1 MLTSHEYEKLFT
13 LWKMEH
19 GVERTSRR
27 GTTYFTVPPNSHQR
41 RQMLSVLIDTLIEK
55 HGYTEEDF
63 GSVTCNYIVDACV
76 PEEYDNKESLRK
88 WRKAAASDLMIVLAL
103 IFGKDEDMVNK
114 NRDLNATRDKV
125 NQEYTANEPDLPPP
139 TVQKLDPLAES
150 QKTGIALPSSVED
163 TEFMKLLE
171 GQSDE

>member
-19 GVERTSRR
+19 GVEKTSRR
-27 GTTYFTVPPNSHQR
+27 GTTYHVVPPNSHQR

-88 WRKAAASDLMIVLAL
+88 WRKAAASDLMIVLA
-103 IFGKDEDMVNK
+103 IVFGRDENMVNK
-114 NRDLNATRDKV
+114 NRDLSATRDKSTS
-125 NQEYTANEPDLPPP
+125 EYVATEPDLPVPE
-139 TVQKLDPLAES
+139 VQKLDPLAES
-150 QKTGIALPSSVED
+150 RRSGIALPSSVED
-163 TEFMKLLE
+163 TEFLKLLE